1 SLVPINMAYGTVN
14 LIAPEFILRQSLVP
28 INMAYGTVNLIAPKL
43 VLRQSLEPIN
53 MAYGTIYFLAHRY
66 LPIWKGVFERYQHH
80 LSRMLQAETTPT
92 QLCYERPK

>member
-1 SLVPINMAYGTVN
+1 
-14 LIAPEFILRQSLVP
+14 QSLVP